1 LSGSRLDRIRRDYAS
16 LAEHYERRWQAF
28 NQAVRR
34 WVFAHWPDPL
44 PHRPR
49 VLDIGCGAGGLLAA
63 LAAEKPGLELIGL
76 DVSRALLLQ
85 ARQHAP
91 SAALVETDAEN
102 PPFRPASFNVTC
114 SLNVLH
120 HLRNPAAHL
129 AALARLTQPGGCV
142 FLASFSGG
150 RSFAMRAAGAWLVRR
165 NPSWHRV
172 LSRTELGALLSAEPQ
187 LVIEAQDEIRAG
199 RFWYLQIYRLGC

>member
-28 NQAVRR
+28 NQAARD
-34 WVFAHWPDPL
+34 WVFAHWPDTL
-44 PHRPR
+44 PERPR

-63 LAAEKPGLELIGL
+63 LAAARPALELIGL
-76 DVSRALLLQ
+76 DVSRAQLLK

-91 SAALVETDAEN
+91 TAALVETDAEN
-102 PPFRPASFNVTC
+102 LPFRPASCDVTC

-129 AALARLTQPGGCV
+129 AALARLTRPGGRV

-165 NPSWHRV
+165 NASWHQV
-172 LSRTELGALLSAEPQ
+172 LSLTELRALLSREQ
-187 LVIEAQDEIRAG
+187 RFVIEAQDEIRAG